1 MPEASSPPSPKQL
14 RPWYLV
20 LVLVLTWFVG
30 FQALAVG
37 CRAIDV
43 LRGGALPD
51 VAAIVS
57 EVPSAPNIEP
67 VFRAHEAAR
76 LVAMA
81 DEVKRA
87 FPREVARFMLGALL
101 LVASAL
107 TMGGRRGAPSLFR
120 QALAASSLF
129 VVVDYLS
136 SSHVRLESV
145 RVGLEA
151 AALLP
156 EQNPMR
162 EVLVS
167 PDWWWT
173 MLRMRLLAFDLFVF
187 GLAFLAVSSA
197 RAQRF
202 FDRSAKQR
210 DASEDA

>member
-1 MPEASSPPSPKQL
+1 VPEASSPPSPKQL

-87 FPREVARFMLGALL
+87 FPREVARFMLG
-101 LVASAL
+101 
-107 TMGGRRGAPSLFR
+107 RGAPSLFR
-120 QALAASSLF
+120 PALAASSLF